1 MCRNWQL
8 CFRKSIIH
16 NIQTRKMWYYFDS
29 CFRVPFNRWEHSRGC
44 QAHRTINFN
53 HTRVLRQWQ
62 LTVSLPKMHYKQY
75 PDSENVDLFLY
86 MPPSTLQSVGA
97 QPGQSGPS
105 HNWFKWYKAPMAVGT
120 DIYASENVL
129 YPISRLGKY
138 DIIFLHVSKYP
149 STGGSTAGAVGAI
162 RQFI

>member
-29 CFRVPFNRWEHSRGC
+29 CFRVPLNRWEHSRGC

-53 HTRVLRQWQ
+53 HTRVLQQWQ

-75 PDSENVDLFLY
+75 PDSENVDLFFI
-86 MPPSTLQSVGA
+86 
-97 QPGQSGPS
+97 
-105 HNWFKWYKAPMAVGT
+105 H
-120 DIYASENVL
+120 ASE
-129 YPISRLGKY
+129 
-138 DIIFLHVSKYP
+138 YP
-149 STGGSTAGAVGAI
+149 SIGGSTAGPIGPVTQLI
-162 RQFI
+162 